1 MTVSDCVSILTDN
14 KKIKVLFFIIF
25 IFPKVILFSFAE
37 VINKKLITDKFFLP
51 QNLMFYRGCFE
62 LLVLLII
69 IIPIL
74 YFTSKLNLDTIQ
86 TLYQL

>member
-1 MTVSDCVSILTDN
+1 MISLYLYFLILFVSILTDN
-14 KKIKVLFFIIF
+14 KKIKVLFF
-25 IFPKVILFSFAE
+25 
-37 VINKKLITDKFFLP
+37 INKKLITDKFFLP

>member
-1 MTVSDCVSILTDN
+1 MISLYLYFLILFVSILTDN
-14 KKIKVLFFIIF
+14 KKIKVLFF
-25 IFPKVILFSFAE
+25 
-37 VINKKLITDKFFLP
+37 INKKLITDKFFLP
-51 QNLMFYRGCFE
+51 QNLMFYIGCFE